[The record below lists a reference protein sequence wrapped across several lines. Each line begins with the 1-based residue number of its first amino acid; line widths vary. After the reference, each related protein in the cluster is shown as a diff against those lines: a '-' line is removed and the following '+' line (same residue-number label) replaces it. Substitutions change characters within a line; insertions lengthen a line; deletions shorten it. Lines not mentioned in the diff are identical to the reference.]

1 MSDIAKTAAGTGARR
16 AWIGVGVPILGL
28 VAVIITLS
36 VATFA
41 SFAHDQ
47 DDAFTQ
53 TSSTLV
59 ASGLAGR
66 AQATGNVGLDYA
78 NWQDAFD
85 HISEQW
91 DQEWV
96 EGNFYSSV
104 VEGMILF
111 RADGAV
117 RYSWFKEEFAGQ
129 AEALTA
135 AVAQAASNVPTLR
148 RLARAPT
155 PAETVVH
162 TYARVGDQLIVIA
175 VAPITP
181 EGDAIRIAYN
191 PLRGYDYLATL
202 EVLDAHDFAKAGVS
216 MSLQEFQFAAS
227 SGARGGDT
235 IAVPV
240 VAADGDHVGQLQW
253 RHTHPGLASFQ
264 HKIWPVILSLLCV
277 GALTLLIARQLVV
290 RQIGAMAHG
299 EAALESSRLKAEFL
313 TKVGHELRTPLNG
326 IIGYAEIIQEETDSA
341 TTREDADRIIAA
353 ARHLNHLLNDILD
366 QSRIDAGR
374 INMKHEVLPVAGML
388 AEVQG
393 LMRPSARTAGVTLS
407 VQPSAAAN
415 YVVADHVRLRQC
427 LLNLVGNAI
436 KFAPRGHV
444 AIRTHVEESQ
454 RGDVVVFDIVDDG
467 IGIAREDLENLFK
480 PFSQANGSIAE
491 SYGGTGLGLS
501 ISRDLAQAMGGDI
514 TVVSEFGKG
523 STFSLS
529 IPVASPKALRAA

>member
-28 VAVIITLS
+28 LAVIITLS

-181 EGDAIRIAYN
+181 EEDAIRIAYN

-227 SGARGGDT
+227 SDARGGDT

-253 RHTHPGLASFQ
+253 RHTHPGSASFQ

-290 RQIGAMAHG
+290 RQVGAMAHG

-326 IIGYAEIIQEETDSA
+326 IIGYAEIIHEETDSA
-341 TTREDADRIIAA
+341 TTREDADRIVSA
-353 ARHLNHLLNDILD
+353 ARHLNIFERH
-366 QSRIDAGR
+366 SR
-374 INMKHEVLPVAGML
+374 
-388 AEVQG
+388 
-393 LMRPSARTAGVTLS
+393 
-407 VQPSAAAN
+407 
-415 YVVADHVRLRQC
+415 
-427 LLNLVGNAI
+427 
-436 KFAPRGHV
+436 
-444 AIRTHVEESQ
+444 
-454 RGDVVVFDIVDDG
+454 
-467 IGIAREDLENLFK
+467 
-480 PFSQANGSIAE
+480 
-491 SYGGTGLGLS
+491 
-501 ISRDLAQAMGGDI
+501 
-514 TVVSEFGKG
+514 
-523 STFSLS
+523 
-529 IPVASPKALRAA
+529 PVASRFGSPQHQARSAAGRRHDSGSAGTHAPVSAYSRRDPHRAAKRRRELCGRRPRAPATVPAQSRRQRHQVCAARQRCDQNARRGTPARRRRCV